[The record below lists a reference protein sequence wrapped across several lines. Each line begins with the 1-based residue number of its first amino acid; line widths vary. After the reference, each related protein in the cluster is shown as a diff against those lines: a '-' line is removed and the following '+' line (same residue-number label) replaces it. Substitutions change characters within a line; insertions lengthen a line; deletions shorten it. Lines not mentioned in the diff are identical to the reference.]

1 MEGGDIFLKTTI
13 SEINNQIANLLKK
26 DDFLKLLNFDGE
38 ITNGPSFRNTVFF
51 TMSDNE
57 FSISCVIWNNYLKN
71 IDSDLLKKGK
81 KINVTGKIYPFTKSG
96 KYVID
101 IRSVK
106 DIGVG
111 NKKEK
116 FELLLKKLQST
127 GLTERKRALPKF
139 SYRVGIVTSKD
150 GAAITDIQKILSPGN
165 LNDIIIFDAYVQ
177 GNKAK
182 ESIIQ
187 AIKKANYFS
196 EHKEKIDVLIIGR
209 GGGGDADLDVFN
221 DEDVAKAIFNSKI
234 PTISAVG
241 HEKNK
246 SISDFIAD
254 VSMPTPTA
262 AANLVLINRPALK
275 DILKDYE
282 TNITNSLKIK
292 ITNEEQRL
300 NAKKELII
308 QKIKNKIQY
317 TSYKLDEAKAIILSN
332 NPENIFAKGYSAVFD
347 EHDKPVSTI
356 KNIKLDKEYTI
367 MLKDG
372 QFIAKPLKIK

>member
-1 MEGGDIFLKTTI
+1 MKRTI
-13 SEINNQIANLLKK
+13 SEINEYIATKLKNDILLKS
-26 DDFLKLLNFDGE
+26 LNFDGE
-38 ITNGPSFRNTVFF
+38 IIDEPSFRKNVFL
-51 TMSDNE
+51 TISDNE
-57 FSISCVIWNNYLKN
+57 ASISCVIWNNYLKN
-71 IDSDLLKKGK
+71 IDSNLLKKGK
-81 KINVTGKIYPFTKSG
+81 KINVTGNIYPFSKTG
-96 KYVID
+96 KYVFD
-101 IRSVK
+101 IRNVR

-111 NKKEK
+111 DKKEK
-116 FELLLKKLQST
+116 FKLLLQKLQSE
-127 GLTERKRALPKF
+127 GLTERKRVLPKF

-150 GAAITDIQKILSPGN
+150 GAAITDIKKILSSGN
-165 LNDIIIFDAYVQ
+165 LNDIVIFDAYVQ

-187 AIKKANYFS
+187 AIEKANSFS
-196 EHKEKIDVLIIGR
+196 EYKEKIDVLIIGR

-254 VSMPTPTA
+254 VSTPTPTA
-262 AANLVLINRPALK
+262 AANLVLINMSVLK
-275 DILKDYE
+275 DIVKEYE
-282 TNITNSLKIK
+282 TNIINSLKIK
-292 ITNEEQRL
+292 IAHEEQRL
-300 NAKKELII
+300 NDRKELII

-317 TSYKLDEAKAIILSN
+317 TGHKLDEAKAILLSN
-332 NPENIFAKGYSAVFD
+332 NPDNIFAKGYSAIFD
-347 EHDKPVSTI
+347 ENNKPISTI

-367 MLKDG
+367 ILKDG